1 MLLAYHPFG
10 INTITFLSLQTKRF
24 YALSGFAMSTPT
36 NQSAGKLKEESLH
49 VLLGFLSA
57 ADRQDKRDWSHRP
70 PFVFAS
76 RCLAEH
82 LEDRGRIGY
91 GIYVKNYYICYMKT
105 LTVNVPD
112 NLEMDNRYLA
122 MLVSTRLYEQGKLS
136 IGQAAEVAGLSKRT
150 FAELLGSYNVS
161 IFNFP
166 ASDLSRDVAN
176 A

>member
-1 MLLAYHPFG
+1 
-10 INTITFLSLQTKRF
+10 
-24 YALSGFAMSTPT
+24 
-36 NQSAGKLKEESLH
+36 
-49 VLLGFLSA
+49 
-57 ADRQDKRDWSHRP
+57 
-70 PFVFAS
+70 
-76 RCLAEH
+76 
-82 LEDRGRIGY
+82 
-91 GIYVKNYYICYMKT
+91 MKT